1 MIRIIYHQEDFIQE
15 INLQVNHDNK
25 TSRLEIT
32 ETQEGGGVPS
42 HVLICKNKD
51 ENAISINNIRIEGE
65 IYQLLKT
72 IIKDESN

>member
-1 MIRIIYHQEDFIQE
+1 MIRIIYHQDDFVQE
-15 INLQVNHDNK
+15 IDLQVNHKNK

-42 HVLICKNKD
+42 HVLICKNKG

>member
-1 MIRIIYHQEDFIQE
+1 MAKIVYHQDDFTQE
-15 INLQVNHDNK
+15 VNF
-25 TSRLEIT
+25 EIDHLKQNVRIEII
-32 ETQEGGGVPS
+32 ETQEGGGIPFCL
-42 HVLICKNKD
+42 LICKNKG